1 MPTTRPAF
9 LQRIFG
15 TAPDPREAARP
26 LWHRVVEIARQ
37 PVWFAECGVAD
48 TVPGRFD
55 MISTV
60 LSLVVLRMEDVR
72 ELQEPS
78 AHLIELFVDDM
89 DGQLREFGIND
100 VVVGKHMGRLMSTLG
115 GRMGAFRD
123 GLAAP
128 DGGRLVGA
136 VRRNMTLTDDALAGP
151 LAERLRAFAASLAA
165 TGDADILAGRIGG

>member
-9 LQRIFG
+9 FQRLFG
-15 TAPDPREAARP
+15 TAPDPREAVRL

-72 ELQEPS
+72 ALQEPS
-78 AHLIELFVDDM
+78 AHLIELFVEDM

-123 GLAAP
+123 GLAAQ
-128 DGGRLVGA
+128 DDRLIEA

-165 TGDADILAGRIGG
+165 SDDADILAGRIDA